1 MKYSLMTWNTELYI
15 YGNKG
20 IDGELMADIKHA
32 DYPSIKSKINTFL
45 MSNENAIVLLN
56 EWPYK
61 CNCTDDYHVFFSDF
75 YREKNEDYKHKMI
88 FNVYE
93 DVKNQIK
100 MNVVLANEGL
110 IDKVSDGLNSNIF
123 VTFELMGTDIRVL
136 SAHPHDAVELYN
148 SLVDLDKMGKPM
160 PDIIVGDLNSG
171 IYTKVKES
179 IEFKE
184 NRCHYRKVLKEF
196 GYKDACRG
204 EMTRR
209 YIFDNGY
216 QYYTPIDHILI
227 KEDTLNNFK
236 CDDVMVSQ
244 DYSLSD
250 HCPISFNI
258 ITG

>member
-1 MKYSLMTWNTELYI
+1 MKYSLLTWNTELYI

-20 IDGELMADIKHA
+20 KGGKLMADINDA
-32 DYPSIKSKINTFL
+32 DYSSIKSKINTFL

-61 CNCTDDYHVFFSDF
+61 CNVTDDYHEFFFDF
-75 YREKNEDYKHKMI
+75 VREQKKKYKNKMI
-88 FNVYE
+88 FNVNKNVE
-93 DVKNQIK
+93 NQIK
-100 MNVVLANEGL
+100 MNVVVANEGL
-110 IDKVSDGLNSNIF
+110 IYQVSDGLNNNIF
-123 VTFELMGTDIRVL
+123 VTFGLTGTDIRLL

-148 SLVDLDKMGKPM
+148 SLVELEKMGKPM

-171 IYTKVKES
+171 DYEKVNALD
-179 IEFKE
+179 EFKK
-184 NRCHYRKVLKEF
+184 NRNHYRKVLKDF
-196 GYKDACRG
+196 GYEDACRG

-227 KEDTLNNFK
+227 KEDTLNKYK
-236 CDDVMVSQ
+236 CGDVMVSQ